1 MSSKPWILVV
11 DDELSVRDS
20 LQAWF
25 KEEGYGVESAASGK
39 EALERMARQEFDIYL
54 LDIRMAGM
62 DGLELQHRIREIK
75 PDAAVIIMTA
85 YASVE
90 TAVQALKEGAFDYIT
105 KPFDPDDLEHLVRNA
120 AERQSLQRENAALKR
135 NLAEVTHF
143 PEIVG
148 ESPAIKRILDLVKTV
163 ASTDATVLVTGESGT
178 GKELVARAVHAAS
191 NRRFMPLV
199 TVNCGSLNEGVLESE
214 LFGHERGAFTG
225 AQYRHKG
232 KFEMADGGTLFL
244 DEVADISTKT
254 QADLLRVLE
263 EKQIC
268 RVGGTRMVPVDFRLV
283 AATNRELKEMVAEK
297 TFREDLFYRLNVF
310 QIPVPAL
317 RERLEDIP
325 ALVQHFIRKSSRQIG
340 KAVVGANPQA
350 LVLLKRHGW
359 PGNIRELLNA
369 VERAVVVSQDEW
381 LGPEDFALDVQPA
394 KDRGAS
400 DPTLSLSEVE
410 RRHIEQVLLENHWN
424 ISQSAR
430 VLGVDRATLYNK
442 IKRYGFAPPRP

>member
-1 MSSKPWILVV
+1 MANKPWILVV

-25 KEEGYGVESAASGK
+25 REEGYGVETAASGR
-39 EALERMARQEFDIYL
+39 EALDRMTRQEFDIYL
-54 LDIRMAGM
+54 LDIRMGGM
-62 DGLELQHRIREIK
+62 DGLELQSRIREAK
-75 PDAAVIIMTA
+75 PDASVIIMTA

-90 TAVQALKEGAFDYIT
+90 TAVQALKAGAYDYIT

-120 AERQSLQRENAALKR
+120 AERQSLRKENEALKK

-148 ESPAIKRILDLVKTV
+148 DSPVIHHILDLVKTV
-163 ASTDATVLVTGESGT
+163 APTDATVLINGESGT
-178 GKELVARAVHAAS
+178 GKELVARAIHAAS
-191 NRRFMPLV
+191 NRRFMALV
-199 TVNCGSLNEGVLESE
+199 SVNCGALNEGVLESE

-244 DEVADISTKT
+244 DEVADISSKT

-268 RVGGTRMVPVDFRLV
+268 RVGGTRMLPVDFRLI
-283 AATNRELKEMVAEK
+283 AATNRDLKELVAERI
-297 TFREDLFYRLNVF
+297 FREDLFYRLNVF
-310 QIPVPAL
+310 QIEVPPL

-325 ALVQHFIRKSSRQIG
+325 ALVQHLVHRSARHLG
-340 KAVVGANPQA
+340 KAVLGASPQA
-350 LVLLKRHGW
+350 LQLLKQHAW
-359 PGNIRELLNA
+359 PGNIRELVNA
-369 VERAVVVSQDEW
+369 VERAVVVAHEEW
-381 LGPEDFALDVQPA
+381 LRPEDFALNIQTPEL
-394 KDRGAS
+394 RGTV
-400 DPTLSLSEVE
+400 DPTLPLAEVE
-410 RRHIEQVLLENHWN
+410 RRHIETVLNENRWN

-430 VLGVDRATLYNK
+430 ILGVDRATLYNK
-442 IKRYGFAPPRP
+442 IKRYGFTPPRP

>member
-25 KEEGYGVESAASGK
+25 KEEGYGVEAAASGK

-62 DGLELQHRIREIK
+62 DGIELQHRIREIK

-120 AERQSLQRENAALKR
+120 AERQSLQRENAALRR

-148 ESPAIKRILDLVKTV
+148 ESPAIKRILELVKTV

-283 AATNRELKEMVAEK
+283 AATNRDLREMVVEK

-317 RERLEDIP
+317 RDRLEDIP
-325 ALVQHFIRKSSRQIG
+325 ALVQHFVRKSARQIG
-340 KAVVGANPQA
+340 KTVVGANPQA
-350 LVLLKRHGW
+350 LTLLKRHGW

-381 LGPEDFALDVQPA
+381 LGPEDFALEVQPA
-394 KDRGAS
+394 KDRGAT
-400 DPTLSLSEVE
+400 DPTLSLSDVE
-410 RRHIEQVLLENHWN
+410 RQHIEQVLLENHWN